1 LEKKGL
7 LDRFKRLSKPTGHPQ
22 WGHAFRAIILM
33 IIAGL
38 IAKFL
43 GFDNAIVMVVTVT
56 LLASIIIDISLPI
69 RKVAILALVGFFM
82 TMLAFISASLA
93 LSSLIVFILFTII
106 WAFFSISLY
115 IFGTTEGS
123 LGFLFFLNYFLA
135 VLLVNNQSTT
145 LDWAIYSIIP
155 YAVVSILFIPKLW
168 LEKKRINEM
177 ITVGFN
183 PGSTIQNI
191 IFTRNIL
198 SGIPINSNNYD
209 IFKLGIIFKGL
220 RSYGDL
226 IT

>member
-1 LEKKGL
+1 
-7 LDRFKRLSKPTGHPQ
+7 
-22 WGHAFRAIILM
+22 M
-33 IIAGL
+33 
-38 IAKFL
+38 
-43 GFDNAIVMVVTVT
+43 
-56 LLASIIIDISLPI
+56 
-69 RKVAILALVGFFM
+69 GFFQY
-82 TMLAFISASLA
+82 FP
-93 LSSLIVFILFTII
+93 
-106 WAFFSISLY
+106 Y

>member
-1 LEKKGL
+1 
-7 LDRFKRLSKPTGHPQ
+7 
-22 WGHAFRAIILM
+22 
-33 IIAGL
+33 
-38 IAKFL
+38 L
-43 GFDNAIVMVVTVT
+43 GFFQYF
-56 LLASIIIDISLPI
+56 P
-69 RKVAILALVGFFM
+69 
-82 TMLAFISASLA
+82 
-93 LSSLIVFILFTII
+93 
-106 WAFFSISLY
+106 Y